1 MESYGANCI
10 YVVDSGGAEYG
21 RRARLIPGV
30 EKCSRPPCE
39 DGYPCPPQPELGRC
53 QLHRRGGQGC
63 DRVDASV
70 AGMGA
75 GAGNTPL
82 EVFIAAAEQLG

>member
-1 MESYGANCI
+1 MAGNA
-10 YVVDSGGAEYG
+10 VAVDH
-21 RRARLIPGV
+21 RMLPPLLPRHLILEP
-30 EKCSRPPCE
+30 RPPCE

-63 DRVDASV
+63 DRVDASL

-82 EVFIAAAEQLG
+82 EVFITAAERLGWNHGTGL